1 VVPIIFYHF
10 NSNNL
15 KIQDMNNQKELDVEI
30 NSEVAG
36 GVYSNM
42 AVISHSNTEFVA
54 DFLQMLPG
62 FPKAKVGAR
71 VILTPFHAKRLL
83 NALADNIEKYEAT
96 HGRIPDT
103 MNENNNNYDVI
114 TPLAK
119 A

>member
-1 VVPIIFYHF
+1 
-10 NSNNL
+10 
-15 KIQDMNNQKELDVEI
+15 MEGQKDNKLDIEI
-30 NSEVAG
+30 NPDVAE
-36 GVYSNM
+36 GVYSNL
-42 AVISHSNTEFVA
+42 AVISHSSTEFVV

-83 NALADNIEKYEAT
+83 NALADNVEKYESVF
-96 HGRIPDT
+96 GRIPDNI
-103 MNENNNNYDVI
+103 NEQNEKYDTI

>member
-1 VVPIIFYHF
+1 
-10 NSNNL
+10 
-15 KIQDMNNQKELDVEI
+15 MNNQKELDVEI

>member
-1 VVPIIFYHF
+1 
-10 NSNNL
+10 
-15 KIQDMNNQKELDVEI
+15 MNNQKELDVEI

-83 NALADNIEKYEAT
+83 NALADNVEKYEEVF
-96 HGRIPDT
+96 GRIPDNINGNSDKYNT
-103 MNENNNNYDVI
+103 I